1 MSRRFGLLA
10 GLLLVAVWVL
20 AGAGI
25 AGITL
30 LAGVVGWLGGRVL
43 GGDVAATGLG
53 DRAARRRGPT
63 GRQR

>member
-1 MSRRFGLLA
+1 MSRRSGLLA

-30 LAGVVGWLGGRVL
+30 LTGVVGWLARRVL
-43 GGDVAATGLG
+43 AGDVAVTGLG
-53 DRAARRRGPT
+53 DRAVRRR
-63 GRQR
+63 